1 MLPALLAL
9 ALATPVLAATDAA
22 QQVDLGSEVSSY
34 RRFIIY
40 PHLQKAF
47 SLQQRGDANGAI
59 TEFAAALKLAPNNA
73 TLALY
78 LAEAYQRNGQ
88 PDQAMLV
95 LDKAQKANPRD
106 VRIVSALAVVQGT
119 QTMAAPPEDAA
130 SAQATADTTPR
141 QSEPQPAVVSNAEST
156 SPNMV
161 PPPAGGDCQSAPTP
175 ICKAIAGHAAL
186 RLGKLA
192 DAQKEL
198 DDADFAATP
207 EGIALRHALVQR
219 AIYLRDTD
227 RALNQLAI
235 LNTNSQLTV
244 NERSQWINL
253 LLAQG
258 RLGEAEKLLSQAG
271 TTSPRDQLAYA
282 QALAQRGDTATL
294 ARYQRDKRP
303 KFQSP
308 EVERQ
313 WMNLLQ
319 QASADNNRLFADYT
333 PVFSVNRQD
342 QAKILVPL
350 LLAQGDDN
358 GAQRLLEQLPATEML
373 QERFT
378 LSLKANQLDTAG
390 KQATALI
397 DRSGGDSALLD
408 SLSYQLIAAGGQQQA
423 LHLLLQFYPFE
434 EAKPT
439 RRRILLQRLAGL
451 VNDNPGLLT
460 DAERAVLANP
470 LSTLGQRGHQAAVFA
485 GLQDC
490 SKVHDLL
497 GDLSPGYSHDD
508 WMRLGNC
515 YMPDQPG
522 LAQYSYEQALKRE
535 DDGYARR
542 ALAYAAFASQDYPTA
557 LQAWQAINMDDL
569 MPAEMISAATTALA
583 AGDKPAARTWLDSY
597 EERGAVR
604 DDEYWWLRAQD
615 ATTPAEE
622 RAALE
627 RAIASR
633 EDARYYVRLATLQ
646 SADKQYT
653 EAVASLKK
661 AEVLTPDDS
670 DLQASL
676 GYAYWFAGDAPHSRA
691 ALENARET
699 YPDDIGITQQ
709 LVYSSQRMADNPA
722 ARAYARD
729 VIDWYET
736 VPYGERSDHERDEE
750 FGFKRLHEDLGRR
763 WSFSAGAF
771 AGTNAGSIAN
781 APEPG
786 NAYRSYSQVE
796 ADYRLGDPAI
806 RDGKTL
812 EAYARVFAGSGNDN
826 DSYQALPIYSPML
839 GTGLRWKPFRDWTFF
854 LAAEYQTPIDRSRD
868 TVSDFMFRA
877 SASLLND
884 GKFSDDWHES
894 GTGWVAQNLYLD
906 AAYYLHQE
914 RTAAT
919 ADYRVSYHQ
928 KLERGQTIEPY
939 THFQYNLIDQ
949 HAYSRD
955 VRAGLGVRWNYW
967 YGEKRYDAYPSKI
980 SVGLEFQHAFNTYLN
995 EDNTVFLTFG
1005 GLW

>member
-1 MLPALLAL
+1 MKTRLKLLPALLAL
-9 ALATPVLAATDAA
+9 ALATPALAAPETP
-22 QQVDLGSEVSSY
+22 QHIDLGSDVSGY

-47 SLQQRGDANGAI
+47 SLQQRGDFNGAI
-59 TEFAAALKLAPNNA
+59 TEFAAARRLAPDNA

-78 LAEAYQRNGQ
+78 LAEAYQHNGQ
-88 PDQAMLV
+88 PDQALTV
-95 LDKAQKANPRD
+95 LTAAQKTSPRD
-106 VRIVSALAVVQGT
+106 ARIVSALAVLQGE
-119 QTMAAPPEDAA
+119 QTATPPETAATAQPEAQPAAVTTAEAAPANLV
-130 SAQATADTTPR
+130 
-141 QSEPQPAVVSNAEST
+141 PA
-156 SPNMV
+156 
-161 PPPAGGDCQSAPTP
+161 PAGGECQNDATP
-175 ICKAIAGHAAL
+175 VCKAIAGNAAL

-198 DDADFAATP
+198 DDADFAAAP

-235 LNTNSQLTV
+235 LDTSGQLTV
-244 NERSQWINL
+244 NGRSQWINL

-258 RLGEAEKLLSQAG
+258 RLTDAEKLLNQSG
-271 TTSPRDQLAYA
+271 TVRPRDQLAYA
-282 QALAQRGDTATL
+282 QALAQRGDTASL
-294 ARYQRDKRP
+294 ARFMRDKKPR
-303 KFQSP
+303 FQSP
-308 EVERQ
+308 DNERQ

-319 QASADNNRLFADYT
+319 RASVDSSALFADYV
-333 PVFSVNRQD
+333 PVFAINKQEKAR
-342 QAKILVPL
+342 ILVPL
-350 LLAQGDDN
+350 LLGQGDDN
-358 GAQRLLEQLPATEML
+358 GAQRLLEQLPAGEML
-373 QERFT
+373 QERFA

-390 KQATALI
+390 DQA
-397 DRSGGDSALLD
+397 SALLD
-408 SLSYQLIAAGGQQQA
+408 RAGNDPVLLDALSYQLIAAGGQQQA
-423 LHLLLQFYPFE
+423 MRLLLRAYPFDD
-434 EAKPT
+434 AQPA
-439 RRRILLQRLAGL
+439 RRSILLQRLSAL
-451 VNDNPGLLT
+451 VGDNPALLNP
-460 DAERAVLANP
+460 DDRAMLANP
-470 LSTLGQRGHQAAVFA
+470 LATPGQRGHQAALFA
-485 GLQDC
+485 NLQDC
-490 SKVHDLL
+490 TKVHELL
-497 GDLSPGYSHDD
+497 GDLSAGYSHDD

-515 YMPDQPG
+515 YMPDEPG
-522 LAQYSYEQALKRE
+522 LAQYSYQQALQRE
-535 DDGYARR
+535 NDSYTQR
-542 ALAYAAFASQDYPTA
+542 ALAYAAFATQDYPTA
-557 LQAWQAINMDDL
+557 LSAWQSIKVDDL
-569 MPAEMISAATTALA
+569 MPAELVSATNTALA
-583 AGDKPAARTWLDSY
+583 AGDKAAARTWLDAY

-615 ATTPAEE
+615 ATNPQDE
-622 RAALE
+622 RDALE
-627 RAIASR
+627 RALAQR
-633 EDARYYVRLATLQ
+633 EDARYYVRLAVLQ
-646 SADKQYT
+646 SGDKQYH

-661 AEVLTPDDS
+661 AEVLAPDDP
-670 DLQASL
+670 DLQATL
-676 GYAYWFAGDAPHSRA
+676 GYTYWFAGDAPRSRA
-691 ALENARET
+691 ALENARQA

-709 LVYSSQRMADNPA
+709 LVYSSQRMADNTA

-736 VPYGERSDHERDEE
+736 IPYNERSDKELDEE

-839 GTGLRWKPFRDWTFF
+839 GTGVRWKPLRDWTFF

-884 GKFSDDWHES
+884 GKYSDDWHES

-928 KLERGQTIEPY
+928 KIERGQTIEPY
-939 THFQYNLIDQ
+939 THVQYNLIDQ

-955 VRAGLGVRWNYW
+955 VRAGVGARWNYW

>member
-1 MLPALLAL
+1 MKTRPRLLPALIAL
-9 ALATPVLAATDAA
+9 ALAAPALAAPDAA
-22 QQVDLGSEVSSY
+22 QRIDLGSEVTGY

-40 PHLQKAF
+40 PHLEKAF
-47 SLQQRGDANGAI
+47 SLQQRGDMTGAI
-59 TEFAAALKLAPNNA
+59 GEFKAALKLAPNNA

-78 LAEAYQRNGQ
+78 LADAYERNGQ
-88 PDQAMLV
+88 PDQALTT
-95 LDKAQKANPRD
+95 LRTARQAAPQDA
-106 VRIVSALAVVQGT
+106 RIVEALAVLQGVQ
-119 QTMAAPPEDAA
+119 AAPATPTETAPAQPE
-130 SAQATADTTPR
+130 AQPEPAATAEATA
-141 QSEPQPAVVSNAEST
+141 PAL
-156 SPNMV
+156 V
-161 PPPAGGDCQSAPTP
+161 PAPAGGDCQADQTAV
-175 ICKAIAGHAAL
+175 CKAIAGNAAL

-198 DDADFAATP
+198 DDTDFAATP
-207 EGIALRHALVQR
+207 EGISLRHALVQR
-219 AIYLRDTD
+219 AIFLRDTD
-227 RALNQLAI
+227 RALAQLAI
-235 LNTNSQLTV
+235 LNSSGQLTV

-258 RLGEAEKLLSQAG
+258 RLSEAEKLLAQAG
-271 TTSPRDQLAYA
+271 TARPRDQLAYA
-282 QALAQRGDTATL
+282 QALAQKGDTAAL
-294 ARYQRDKRP
+294 ARYLGGKQPR
-303 KFQSP
+303 FQTL
-308 EVERQ
+308 EEERQ

-319 QASADNNRLFADYT
+319 RADNSRLYADYK
-333 PVFSVNRQD
+333 PAYAANRQE
-342 QAKILVPL
+342 QAKVLIPVL
-350 LLAQGDDN
+350 LSQGDDN
-358 GAQRLLEQLPATEML
+358 AAQRLLEQIPADQML
-373 QERFT
+373 QERFA
-378 LSLKANQLDTAG
+378 LSIKANQLDIAQQ
-390 KQATALI
+390 QALALL
-397 DRSGGDSALLD
+397 DQRNNDPVLLD
-408 SLSYQLIAAGGQQQA
+408 SLSYQLISAGGQPQA
-423 LHLLLQFYPFE
+423 VHVLVSNWPFE
-434 EAKPT
+434 NAQPA
-439 RRRILLQRLAGL
+439 RRSSLLKRLADL
-451 VNDNPGLLT
+451 VNDNPALLSAS
-460 DAERAVLANP
+460 DRAALSSP
-470 LSTLGQRGHQAAVFA
+470 LGTPGQRGHQAAVFA

-490 SKVHDLL
+490 AKVHELL
-497 GDLSPGYSHDD
+497 GDLSSGYNHDD

-522 LAQYSYEQALKRE
+522 LAQYAYEQAAARE
-535 DDGYARR
+535 DDVYARR
-542 ALAYAAFASQDYPTA
+542 SLAYAAFASQDYPTA
-557 LQAWQAINMDDL
+557 LQAWQSIKPAEL
-569 MPAEMISAATTALA
+569 MPAELISATTTALA
-583 AGDKPAARTWLDSY
+583 ANGKAAAKAWLDEY
-597 EERGAVR
+597 QDRGAVF

-615 ATTPAEE
+615 AVTPAEE
-622 RAALE
+622 RDALN
-627 RAIASR
+627 RAIAYR
-633 EDARYYVRLATLQ
+633 EDARYYARLATLQ
-646 SADKQYT
+646 SADKQYQD
-653 EAVASLKK
+653 AVASLKK
-661 AEVLTPDDS
+661 AEVLSPDDP
-670 DLQASL
+670 DLQATL
-676 GYAYWFAGDAPHSRA
+676 GYAYWFAGDAPRSRV
-691 ALENARET
+691 ALENARAT

-709 LVYSSQRMADNPA
+709 LVYSSQRMVDNTA

-736 VPYGERSDHERDEE
+736 IPYGDRSDDELDQE

-839 GTGLRWKPFRDWTFF
+839 GTGIRWKPLRDWTFF
-854 LAAEYQTPIDRSRD
+854 LAAEYQTPLDRGRD
-868 TVSDFMFRA
+868 TVSDFMLRA
-877 SASLLND
+877 SASLFND
-884 GKFSDDWHES
+884 GKYSDDWHES

-928 KLERGQTIEPY
+928 KIERGQTIEPY
-939 THFQYNLIDQ
+939 THIQYNLIDQ

-955 VRAGLGVRWNYW
+955 VRAGAGVRWNYW